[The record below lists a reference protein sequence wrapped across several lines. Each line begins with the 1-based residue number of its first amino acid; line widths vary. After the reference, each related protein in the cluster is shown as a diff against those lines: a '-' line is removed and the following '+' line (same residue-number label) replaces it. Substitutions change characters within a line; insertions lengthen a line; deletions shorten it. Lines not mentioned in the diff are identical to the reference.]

1 MHMVAI
7 SFTRHKQTCVE
18 KEKNQLY
25 FLQVRKPR
33 EHDNPGVDK
42 SLQLWEAGGG
52 KGRNRVRSLSRRKI
66 RLQARPQPNVRVHDQ
81 LHPEAQE
88 PAGEVHDEQRA
99 GELHHPSGET
109 ICQ

>member
-1 MHMVAI
+1 MYI
-7 SFTRHKQTCVE
+7 SCEFVCIDINDDYINTYLKFIDTYLT
-18 KEKNQLY
+18 N
-25 FLQVRKPR
+25 
-33 EHDNPGVDK
+33 
-42 SLQLWEAGGG
+42 AGGW
-52 KGRNRVRSLSRRKI
+52 KGRDGIFSTGRRPI
-66 RLQARPQPNVRVHDQ
+66 CVQARPQPHVRVHDQ